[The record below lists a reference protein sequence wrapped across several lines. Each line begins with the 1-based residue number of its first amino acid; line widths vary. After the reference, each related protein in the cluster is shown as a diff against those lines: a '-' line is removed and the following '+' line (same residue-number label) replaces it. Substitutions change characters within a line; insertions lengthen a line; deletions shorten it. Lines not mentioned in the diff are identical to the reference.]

1 MTAAHCTEVNFLIFH
16 LIKLVESWRVR
27 RPQFEILSGNWLNTF
42 WITTI
47 GVTAAI
53 LALGDWKSWFTCTRH
68 LRETIPNRI
77 DCDAS
82 RIPSFRYMHIFRSL
96 FPANGNSNTIFFAF
110 SWRLGPYSNDIS
122 IIKVAS
128 NNDAGISFNS
138 HVKPICLP
146 KRNDILHPGTCFF
159 YTSLLVDDTFT
170 NQQPFLSFFKEP
182 GARWLDGELRK
193 SRIKTLKVWRPFFG
207 PPPCHCSIWTHAG
220 CRMWMVAVPKAFWIR
235 WSVLVCERN
244 TVSVNWLAHSYAMN
258 CFCLSLGLLQGGVD
272 ACNGDSGGPLAC
284 EYNNK
289 FFLAGLVSSTL
300 KL

>member
-1 MTAAHCTEVNFLIFH
+1 MHPEFRRSGICTYFDHCFLRMAI
-16 LIKLVESWRVR
+16 
-27 RPQFEILSGNWLNTF
+27 PTQF
-42 WITTI
+42 
-47 GVTAAI
+47 
-53 LALGDWKSWFTCTRH
+53 
-68 LRETIPNRI
+68 
-77 DCDAS
+77 
-82 RIPSFRYMHIFRSL
+82 
-96 FPANGNSNTIFFAF
+96 FFAF

-272 ACNGDSGGPLAC
+272 ACNGDRSVGARVERKRTKHLTF
-284 EYNNK
+284 
-289 FFLAGLVSSTL
+289 FFLTVAVP
-300 KL
+300 

>member
-1 MTAAHCTEVNFLIFH
+1 MMPALVLIHMWSRYVCQNAMTIY
-16 LIKLVESWRVR
+16 IRV
-27 RPQFEILSGNWLNTF
+27 
-42 WITTI
+42 
-47 GVTAAI
+47 
-53 LALGDWKSWFTCTRH
+53 
-68 LRETIPNRI
+68 
-77 DCDAS
+77 
-82 RIPSFRYMHIFRSL
+82 L
-96 FPANGNSNTIFFAF
+96 F
-110 SWRLGPYSNDIS
+110 
-122 IIKVAS
+122 
-128 NNDAGISFNS
+128 
-138 HVKPICLP
+138 
-146 KRNDILHPGTCFF
+146 FF

-258 CFCLSLGLLQGGVD
+258 CFCLPLGLLQGGVD

-300 KL
+300 KLWKWLWPISNFELWKSIYRSVGARVARKRTSPVCTHESVRTSIGLRKQ